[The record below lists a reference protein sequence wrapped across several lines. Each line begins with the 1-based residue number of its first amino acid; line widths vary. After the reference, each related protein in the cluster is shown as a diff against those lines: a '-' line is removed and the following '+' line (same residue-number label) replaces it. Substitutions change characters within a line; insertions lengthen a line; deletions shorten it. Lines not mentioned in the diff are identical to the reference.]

1 MDKFTKYT
9 LILMAI
15 IVAAMIVAAY
25 IGVFVVGGDME
36 TAYISI
42 IEEEA
47 EKLGLSFGH
56 PIELD
61 ETGEYMGFTVA
72 GAISGFIIGY
82 MIPTIFEKPKNK
94 GGNRNA

>member
-1 MDKFTKYT
+1 MVTV
-9 LILMAI
+9 
-15 IVAAMIVAAY
+15 VAAMIAAAY
-25 IGVFVVGGDME
+25 IGVFVFGGDME

-61 ETGEYMGFTVA
+61 ETGEYIGFTVA

-82 MIPTIFEKPKNK
+82 MIPVIFEKPKSK
-94 GGNRNA
+94 GGDKNA

>member
-1 MDKFTKYT
+1 MV
-9 LILMAI
+9 M
-15 IVAAMIVAAY
+15 IVAAMIAATY
-25 IGVFVVGGDME
+25 IGVFIVGGDME
-36 TAYISI
+36 TAYISM

-61 ETGEYMGFTVA
+61 EAGEYIGFTVA

-82 MIPTIFEKPKNK
+82 MIPVIFEKPKPK
-94 GGNRNA
+94 GGDKNA